1 MAKINRRDFLK
12 ISGLAIG
19 SSLFCSQTAQA
30 ETPAGSED
38 EAFAMMYD
46 STKCVGCNACTNACR
61 EWNGTADVTDVRGYY
76 DAPYEL
82 NSDTWTM
89 IQLYKEDD
97 ENYAF
102 VKRQCM
108 HCIDPGCV
116 SGCPVKALEKTPEG
130 PVVYNPD
137 RCIGCRY
144 CQYTCPFH
152 IPRFEWNERIPE
164 VTKCT
169 FCNDRLAVG
178 DGPRCAEICPTGAMT
193 WGKRGDLLAE
203 AEERIKSGGDR
214 YVDHIY
220 GKDDAG
226 GTSVLY
232 LSAVPFEKLGLEDL
246 GAEPIPKLSEDSGE
260 VILPAITFGAPVA
273 LAAIWAVSKRGGW
286 ENGVK

>member
-1 MAKINRRDFLK
+1 MSNFNRRDFLK
-12 ISGLAIG
+12 ITGLAIG
-19 SSLFCSQTAQA
+19 GSLLCNQTAQA
-30 ETPAGSED
+30 ETPPGNLD

-61 EWNGTADVTDVRGYY
+61 SWNGTEDVTDVRGYY

-82 NSDTWTM
+82 DSDTWTM
-89 IQLYKEDD
+89 IQMYKEDN

-116 SGCPVKALEKTPEG
+116 SGCPVSALEKTPEG
-130 PVVYNPD
+130 PVVYNAD

-152 IPRFEWNERIPE
+152 IPRFEWDERLP
-164 VTKCT
+164 VVAKCT

-178 DGPRCAEICPTGAMT
+178 DGPACAEICPTGAMS

-203 AEERIKSGGDR
+203 AEERLKNGGDR
-214 YVDHIY
+214 YINHIY

-232 LSAVPFEKLGLEDL
+232 LSAVPFEKLGLENL
-246 GAEPIPKLSEDSGE
+246 GSEPIPKLSEETGE
-260 VILPAITFGAPVA
+260 ILLPAITFGGPIA

-286 ENGVK
+286 ENGG